1 MHDAPVLALW
11 ESRYP
16 PRVSAR
22 LAIVVVLATGLGGA
36 SCGPVAARGLGRES
50 PYWGPIASIDTERGR
65 TRFQVVCAPCHVLH
79 ENPDAPEL
87 TALGWSPADV
97 RHQIREGS
105 ALMPAIPER
114 RLDDEDL
121 EHLLAY
127 LESCEVVR
135 EPSDVETLGSPEAQ
149 PKRPVM

>member
-1 MHDAPVLALW
+1 MW
-11 ESRYP
+11 ERH
-16 PRVSAR
+16 
-22 LAIVVVLATGLGGA
+22 AIVVALGATLLGTA
-36 SCGPVAARGLGRES
+36 CGPVAARGLGRES
-50 PYWGPIASIDTERGR
+50 PYWGPIASTDSERGR
-65 TRFQVVCAPCHVLH
+65 TRFEVVCAPCHVLH

-114 RLDDEDL
+114 RLDEGDL

-127 LESCEVVR
+127 LESVEVVR
-135 EPSDVETLGSPEAQ
+135 EPSDIDMLGSPV
-149 PKRPVM
+149 PTRSDR